1 MPPIRHIV
9 YECLPG
15 AFAGGV
21 QKMVFELASAQRRLG
36 ADVEVWTV
44 DAARAGTTEFH
55 AGLPIRYFRPDYALG
70 YVRSRELLAALE
82 TVPPSAVLHAHS
94 TFHPL
99 NHDVAVVARR
109 RALRLFFHPHG
120 ALDPVLFAGWS
131 PKAIKKRLYHRFI
144 GRPDLN
150 RSAGVFALTPLE
162 AEQFAALGVTAPVR
176 VLPNGI
182 AAVAPA
188 ASATAAEF
196 RRRHGLDADAGVL
209 LFVGRIMPKKR
220 LEDILVAFALLRA
233 DRPKLVLVI
242 AGNVGQD
249 PAYHARLLRMAEDLR
264 CADGVRWL
272 GFLDEQSKPAAYAVA
287 EAFVHASVS
296 EGMALAILE
305 AMSAG
310 LPVVATRGCYMRQA
324 AEAGALL
331 ECDQGPEALAEA
343 LRSVFDDATLAA
355 RLRAAARAHVAAE
368 HDWDCLARK
377 MAEAYASD
385 CSAANQSMEYRVS
398 G

>member
-1 MPPIRHIV
+1 
-9 YECLPG
+9 
-15 AFAGGV
+15 
-21 QKMVFELASAQRRLG
+21 MVFELASAQRRLG

-44 DAARAGTTEFH
+44 DATRAGTTELH
-55 AGLPIRYFRPDYALG
+55 GGLPVRYFRPDYALG
-70 YVRSRELLAALE
+70 YVRSRELLAALAAL
-82 TVPPSAVLHAHS
+82 PPSAAVHAHS

-109 RALRLFFHPHG
+109 HGLRLFFHPHG

-162 AEQFAALGVTAPVR
+162 AEQLAALGVTAPVR
-176 VLPNGI
+176 ILPNGI
-182 AAVAPA
+182 VVAAPA
-188 ASATAAEF
+188 APAVAAEF
-196 RRRHGLDADAGVL
+196 RRRHAIAAEARVL
-209 LFVGRIMPKKR
+209 LFVGRIMSKKR
-220 LEDILVAFALLRA
+220 LEDILVAFALLRS
-233 DRPKLVLVI
+233 DLPKLILAI

-249 PAYHARLLRMAEDLR
+249 PAYHARLLKMTEDLR

-324 AEAGALL
+324 AAAGALL
-331 ECDQGPEALAEA
+331 ECDQGPAALADA
-343 LRSVFDDATLAA
+343 LRPVFEDPALAA
-355 RLRAAARAHVAAE
+355 RLGAAARAHVAEE
-368 HDWDCLARK
+368 HDWDRLARK
-377 MAEAYASD
+377 MGEAYG
-385 CSAANQSMEYRVS
+385 VS
-398 G
+398 Q